1 MYGGKVGVVTGLEI
15 AAITLE
21 SQKRP
26 TDQKINPPVDRMEPD
41 HPQNRLAALTRVEP
55 LRSRLF
61 PLSLRTSLTPRGAF
75 FDTAV
80 TESLARPSKTLQRRF
95 WEWSAWF
102 KVTTRWM
109 SPPACVFWIRAL
121 RKGGTVKLTRF

>member
-55 LRSRLF
+55 PCSRLF
-61 PLSLRTSLTPRGAF
+61 PLSL
-75 FDTAV
+75 
-80 TESLARPSKTLQRRF
+80 
-95 WEWSAWF
+95 
-102 KVTTRWM
+102 
-109 SPPACVFWIRAL
+109 
-121 RKGGTVKLTRF
+121 